1 VDEFAVADVV
11 ATEQEAEI
19 LCGLLRSADI
29 SCTIRQTNLGAGAS
43 DGLSTVGPYEVIVRA
58 DQLDAAREVLGPNDS
73 ASRDG

>member
-1 VDEFAVADVV
+1 MADVV

-29 SCTIRQTNLGAGAS
+29 SCTTRQTNLGAGAS

-58 DQLDAAREVLGPNDS
+58 DQLDAAREVLGRNDS